1 MITGDVMDITRRFMV
16 VYNLGDITFAITCTY
31 IGYQQIHVCC
41 FTTSN
46 CFQEVTKYTVFL
58 QCLSD
63 YMIMSVQDKNYLVP

>member
-1 MITGDVMDITRRFMV
+1 MITGDAMDITRRFIV

-46 CFQEVTKYTVFL
+46 CF
-58 QCLSD
+58 
-63 YMIMSVQDKNYLVP
+63 